1 MARRAGA
8 GEVLGHAAAGPLNLA
23 VLGGAVLAAIVLAS
37 WPIAALGGAAY
48 TALVASD
55 VSSAEFRRRV
65 RGGRLARL
73 ARLTRWRPARLPDP
87 ESLTDPEVR
96 AAAQRIAIARGSLD
110 EVVKILPDRIG
121 RNVTAALAAIDELD
135 RHGAAL
141 ARRAD
146 ELSRYLAGTDAVAA
160 LREAESLAA
169 RATNTPDPDARAS
182 YEAAAHAAHERV
194 TALSDI
200 ATARDRTLAHLTRIE
215 SAIKAVPSKLV
226 RLRALDDQASDAL
239 TGEVGAELERMNI
252 DLRAFEQTLESLVE
266 VPS

>member
-1 MARRAGA
+1 MARREGV
-8 GEVLGHAAAGPLNLA
+8 GKVFEHAAAGPLNLA

-37 WPIAALGGAAY
+37 WAIAALGGVAY

-65 RGGRLARL
+65 HSGRR
-73 ARLTRWRPARLPDP
+73 ARLTRWRPARLPAP
-87 ESLTDPEVR
+87 ETLTDPEVR

-110 EVVKILPDRIG
+110 QVVKIIPERIG
-121 RNVTAALAAIDELD
+121 RNVTAALAAIDELE

-141 ARRAD
+141 ARRTD

-169 RATNTPDPDARAS
+169 RAANTPDPSARAS

-200 ATARDRTLAHLTRIE
+200 LTARERTLAHLTRIE

-226 RLRALDDQASDAL
+226 RLQALDDQASDAL

-266 VPS
+266 VSS

>member
-1 MARRAGA
+1 MARQAGA
-8 GEVLGHAAAGPLNLA
+8 GKLLGHAAAGPLNLA
-23 VLGGAVLAAIVLAS
+23 VLGGAVIAAVVLAS

-65 RGGRLARL
+65 RRGQATGLRQ
-73 ARLTRWRPARLPDP
+73 LTQIGPARLPAP
-87 ESLTDPEVR
+87 ETLTDPEVR
-96 AAAQRIAIARGSLD
+96 AAAQRIATARGSLD
-110 EVVKILPDRIG
+110 QVVKTLPARIG
-121 RNVTAALAAIDELD
+121 RNVTATLAAIDELEG
-135 RHGAAL
+135 HGAAL
-141 ARRAD
+141 ALRAD

-169 RATNTPDPDARAS
+169 RATNTPDPRARAS

-194 TALSDI
+194 TALADI
-200 ATARDRTLAHLTRIE
+200 ATARDRAFAHLTRIE

-239 TGEVGAELERMNI
+239 TGDVGAELERMNI

>member
-73 ARLTRWRPARLPDP
+73 TRWRPARLPDP
-87 ESLTDPEVR
+87 ESLTDPDVR

-110 EVVKILPDRIG
+110 EVVKIIPARIG

-135 RHGAAL
+135 RHGAAFAL
-141 ARRAD
+141 RAD

-200 ATARDRTLAHLTRIE
+200 LTARERTLAHLTRIE